1 MKQILCTLFALIFA
15 SLSLNAWAF
24 EQVTYVHSDGQGKP
38 VAGTDENGNKAW
50 TIEYYPFGG
59 IYNDTASERENDL
72 GFAYKPFDAGT
83 GLSYFGARHYD
94 PSLGRFTGIDPV
106 GVNPSDFRTFNRYS
120 YGFNNPNAYVDPDG
134 RFPVDTFWDAASIVY
149 DIGKITVGYAT
160 NNQKLIVDGTVDLAA
175 DATALLIPYVPAGSS
190 KVARATGEAVG
201 EGYSATKS
209 AEAAAD
215 AALAGGKKSGAAA
228 ELRVGDKVFTAV
240 SGEKVVPNSN
250 VTGAL
255 MGTPASARK
264 PWHGGCAEIACLD
277 KALNAG
283 VNPKGGSI
291 RAVNIGVSGKGH
303 GTSKKICSSCND
315 VLNHLGVKGQ

>member
-1 MKQILCTLFALIFA
+1 MKQILCTLFALVFA
-15 SLSLNAWAF
+15 SLSLNGWAF

-134 RFPVDTFWDAASIVY
+134 NLPF
-149 DIGKITVGYAT
+149 
-160 NNQKLIVDGTVDLAA
+160 
-175 DATALLIPYVPAGSS
+175 LIPV
-190 KVARATGEAVG
+190 VAFVA
-201 EGYSATKS
+201 K
-209 AEAAAD
+209 EAAAEGLSYATGGLTD
-215 AALAGGKKSGAAA
+215 FLSFRKVAVKGSNLAFKSFKKSGGDGAAKGTQLQRNQA
-228 ELRVGDKVFTAV
+228 A
-240 SGEKVVPNSN
+240 
-250 VTGAL
+250 GA
-255 MGTPASARK
+255 AFEQK
-264 PWHGGCAEIACLD
+264 
-277 KALNAG
+277 
-283 VNPKGGSI
+283 
-291 RAVNIGVSGKGH
+291 
-303 GTSKKICSSCND
+303 
-315 VLNHLGVKGQ
+315 VKGQLQGSQTGVVEQVTIKTQSGVRTRIDLLGRDSTGAIRCTECKASATAPLTKNQRLGFPEIQQSGGVVVGKGKPGFPGGTKIPPTKVDIVRPGG